1 MTSLPRDAA
10 PWGIGL
16 LFALAALLSA
26 APAQAQ
32 AQARYGS
39 TDSTGHYDARQDG
52 VTSPYC
58 CSGQDRVPAADPADW
73 VDPCNIDRE
82 CPHYSRAPQPA
93 PAPLAPPAR
102 YQTSQYQTRGAMAP
116 CPADRLAQI
125 GCPPAPRAEG
135 LTLPASFFYGGG
147 GVGPDYIGGGEGGG
161 VVVVIGGGWT
171 HASARASSS
180 VSIRI
185 GGGGRGGG
193 GGHGHPG
200 KPGGGGCGCG
210 H

>member
-1 MTSLPRDAA
+1 MTSLPRGAA

-16 LFALAALLSA
+16 LLALAALLSV

-32 AQARYGS
+32 DRYGS
-39 TDSTGHYDARQDG
+39 EASTDHYDARPDG
-52 VTSPYC
+52 ATTPYC
-58 CSGQDRVPAADPADW
+58 CSGQDRVPAQDPADW
-73 VDPCNIDRE
+73 VDPCNIE
-82 CPHYSRAPQPA
+82 PQCPRYSRDLQPVPA
-93 PAPLAPPAR
+93 PYEPPAR
-102 YQTSQYQTRGAMAP
+102 YQTSQYQARGAMAP

-125 GCPPAPRAEG
+125 GCPPASRAEG
-135 LTLPASFFYGGG
+135 LTLPDSFFYGSG

-161 VVVVIGGGWT
+161 VVVVIGGGSA

-180 VSIRI
+180 VSVRI
-185 GGGGRGGG
+185 GGRGGHGGG
-193 GGHGHPG
+193 GGHAGPG